1 MTLKLRPAFFLILT
15 LALSGCCGFKLRGS
29 LDVPEYLRT
38 VYITP
43 YEPCEPFQNAL
54 RARLH
59 ENKVHV
65 LSQPNAN
72 VTILEIS
79 KVTSNDQTLAY
90 GSSGEVQRYKLSLT
104 VSYTLIVRDNNN
116 FRIQRSITRT
126 RELNRTNNLLLSNE
140 GEAQIVKQELLNEA
154 VNELLRQITTRPK
167 HKEAVT
173 NNSTTVNNPC

>member
-1 MTLKLRPAFFLILT
+1 MATTLRTAIIIM
-15 LALSGCCGFKLRGS
+15 LALSLSACCGFKLRGS

-43 YEPCEPFQNAL
+43 YEPCEPFQSAL
-54 RARLH
+54 RTRLR
-59 ENKVHV
+59 ENKVHI
-65 LSQPNAN
+65 LAQPSAN
-72 VTILEIS
+72 VTVLEIS
-79 KVTSNDQTLAY
+79 KVTSSEQTLAY

-104 VSYTLIVRDNNN
+104 VSYTLIVRDKNNL
-116 FRIQRSITRT
+116 RIQRSITRT

-167 HKEAVT
+167 HKEPMT